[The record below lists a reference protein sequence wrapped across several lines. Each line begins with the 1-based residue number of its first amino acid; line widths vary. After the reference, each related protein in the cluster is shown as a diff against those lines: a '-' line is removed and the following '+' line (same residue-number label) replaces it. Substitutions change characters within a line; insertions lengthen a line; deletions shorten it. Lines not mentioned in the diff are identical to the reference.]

1 MGSMT
6 APKTPELAAKV
17 PAAHLDTWLQPAEL
31 EHLLAALLRR
41 CLNLNLS
48 PKLTQG
54 IPSTH

>member
-1 MGSMT
+1 MT